1 MMFNETVFLGDCPVI
16 RPEEIYIDGQRVIR
30 LGMGDIGVGTIER
43 RNPLPV
49 GRYWVDVFDSKE
61 AAFQNWLKAHKAEV
75 QVISAET
82 FEPIDN
88 YEGRVWR
95 LFKVTTPVQW
105 EGPGLP
111 TIAGS
116 DVNSSADTGQR
127 PPKEKDPL
135 DTIDVPL
142 YFDRAKKTLW
152 ITGAIVAVVVGGAL
166 IYYYAPRRREASP
179 SPPPQRQIPAYGPSR

>member
-1 MMFNETVFLGDCPVI
+1 MNTFNETVFLGGYPVI
-16 RPEEIYIDGQRVIR
+16 QPEGIYLDGRRVIR
-30 LGMGDIGVGTIER
+30 LGLHGVGVGAIER
-43 RNPLPV
+43 RNPLPI

-61 AAFQNWLKAHKAEV
+61 SAFQNWLKAHKAEV

-82 FEPIDN
+82 FEPVDN

-95 LFKVTTPVQW
+95 LFKVTAPVQW

-111 TIAGS
+111 TIAGP

-142 YFDRAKKTLW
+142 YFDRVKKTLW
-152 ITGAIVAVVVGGAL
+152 ITGAVVAVVVGGAL
-166 IYYYAPRRREASP
+166 IYYYAPRRREEA
-179 SPPPQRQIPAYGPSR
+179 PPPRHIPGYGRG